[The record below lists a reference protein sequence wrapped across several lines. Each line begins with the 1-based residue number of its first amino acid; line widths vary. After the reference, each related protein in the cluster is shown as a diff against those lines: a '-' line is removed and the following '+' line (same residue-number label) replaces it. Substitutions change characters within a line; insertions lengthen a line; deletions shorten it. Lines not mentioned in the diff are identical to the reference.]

1 MKTINRYVSG
11 SAAVLLAISL
21 AACSRTNNR
30 TARNENTNTPAETTA
45 NAPKRAMVRF
55 VNAEPGGGPMDLWF
69 GDQKV
74 FSSIGFKGATEYREL
89 PAERHEF
96 KLRYSGKDVGDPL
109 ATNSEG
115 LSDGK
120 HYTVVAMPKK
130 SNNKNEVTLNA
141 MNDDTDNPPAGK
153 ARVRVVN
160 ADKSLGEIDLV
171 QPGQKDAM
179 IGGINVD
186 STTRY
191 KDVDPADTLAVRDS
205 RNKQIAAKIP
215 EGIASGKN
223 YTFIVMGMQ
232 GAKTPDVL
240 RLEDGPMTTA
250 SNR

>member
-1 MKTINRYVSG
+1 MYTSG
-11 SAAVLLAISL
+11 SAALLLVVSL
-21 AACSRTNNR
+21 GACSRSTDR
-30 TARNENTNTPAETTA
+30 TARNENTTGTNTTA
-45 NAPKRAMVRF
+45 QTTNNTNKRAMVRF
-55 VNAEPGGGPMDLWF
+55 VNAEPSGGPMDLWF

-74 FSSIGFKGATEYREL
+74 FSNVGFKGATDYREL
-89 PAERHEF
+89 PAERHDF
-96 KLRYSGKDVGDPL
+96 KLRFSGKDVGDPL

-120 HYTVVAMPKK
+120 HYTIVAMPKK
-130 SNNKNEVTLNA
+130 SDKKNDVTLNA

-160 ADKSLGEIDLV
+160 ADKSIGEIDLV
-171 QPGQKDAM
+171 QPGQKDAI

-186 STTRY
+186 SATRY
-191 KDVDPADTLAVRDS
+191 KDVDPASSLAVREN

-223 YTFIVMGMQ
+223 YTFVVMG
-232 GAKTPDVL
+232 ADNARTPDVL

-250 SNR
+250 ANR